1 MTIVKNPIGPR
12 LIRSIILISTFFSII
27 ATGVQLYS
35 DYVSETDRIHDRLQ
49 QIKSSTLENI
59 RLNMWQDNTELI
71 SLQLENLL
79 SFPDITHVSIEKD
92 GNILYNYG
100 IDLQSDA
107 IIQRYPLTHIYN
119 KKEYH
124 LGTLNLQASLE
135 QVRDKIKERFYL
147 IAITQTAKT
156 FIVAFIIL
164 YVFTHMICKHL
175 FKIVDYAYKITHDP
189 SSTKTLHLDLK
200 TRDDELS
207 LVEEALNNLHKT
219 LQSRLEKTEIEKAEL
234 SKINDLLEKRIAL
247 NKGSDENAMVTKLEE
262 LKNLIYLIKSANKS
276 EDYGL
281 EERKSDIETLS
292 LVFEKALKKF

>member
-27 ATGVQLYS
+27 ATGVQLYN
-35 DYVSETDRIHDRLQ
+35 DYVSEQDRIHERLR

-79 SFPDITHVSIEKD
+79 SFPDITNVSIEKD

-100 IDLQSDA
+100 TNLQSDA
-107 IIQRYPLTHIYN
+107 IIQKYSLTHLYN
-119 KKEYH
+119 KKEYY
-124 LGTLNLQASLE
+124 LGTLSLQASLK

-164 YVFTHMICKHL
+164 YVFNYMICRHL
-175 FKIVDYAYKITHDP
+175 IKIADYTHKMTHDHSNNKP
-189 SSTKTLHLDLK
+189 LHLDLK

-207 LVEEALNNLHKT
+207 LVEEALNNLHVALLT
-219 LQSRLEKTEIEKAEL
+219 RLERNELQKSEL
-234 SKINDLLEKRIAL
+234 SKMNDLLAKRITL
-247 NKGSDENAMVTKLEE
+247 GKDSSKGSVIERLEE
-262 LKNLIYLIKSANKS
+262 LKKLIYLMKSSNNS
-276 EDYGL
+276 ETYGL
-281 EERKSDIETLS
+281 QERKSDIDTLA
-292 LVFEKALKKF
+292 LVLDKVLKKT